1 METSGGGSRFS
12 KGNVLGQVV
21 GPRLGHPPLL
31 HCGGSPHSRQ
41 PPSSEPCGTHG
52 TAIWVSQHGPAA
64 PKCTLTRLRCT
75 QRVSAPARETTH
87 CRHASRCPFLQ
98 LVRPPAQRNIPVF
111 RSKMIPNCTCRQ
123 EAAARPWPAVS
134 ASLLSPG
141 NIYCAYR
148 SASPP
153 ASISSSLKRG

>member
-1 METSGGGSRFS
+1 METSGGSSRFS
-12 KGNVLGQVV
+12 KGNVSGQVV
-21 GPRLGHPPLL
+21 GPRLGHPPLF
-31 HCGGSPHSRQ
+31 HCGGCPHSHQ
-41 PPSSEPCGTHG
+41 TPSSEPHGTRG
-52 TAIWVSQHGPAA
+52 TAIRVSQHGPAA
-64 PKCTLTRLRCT
+64 PKGTLTR
-75 QRVSAPARETTH
+75 VSALALERTH
-87 CRHASRCPFLQ
+87 CRHASHCPFLQ
-98 LVRPPAQRNIPVF
+98 PVRPPAQRNIPVF

-141 NIYCAYR
+141 NIYCACR